1 MISEKTCPL
10 CGNDFLVGFE
20 PLTGVEYPFRS
31 LTALEMNSS
40 RNSLESECKL
50 ICSNCYDRIK
60 DCFSDD
66 IKYKIKKEGIFE

>member
-1 MISEKTCPL
+1 MISQKTCPL
-10 CGNDFLVGFE
+10 CGIDFLVGFE

-40 RNSLESECKL
+40 RYSLESECRL

-60 DCFSDD
+60 EFFSDD
-66 IKYKIKKEGIFE
+66 RKYKIKKGGILE